1 MSGVNM
7 DAELVQILEG
17 ALFAAGEPL
26 SVQRMSLL
34 FEENKRPSNEELRE
48 ALKRVGERCEGRGC
62 RS

>member
-1 MSGVNM
+1 M

-34 FEENKRPSNEELRE
+34 FEENERPAMKSCEKR
-48 ALKRVGERCEGRGC
+48 
-62 RS
+62 